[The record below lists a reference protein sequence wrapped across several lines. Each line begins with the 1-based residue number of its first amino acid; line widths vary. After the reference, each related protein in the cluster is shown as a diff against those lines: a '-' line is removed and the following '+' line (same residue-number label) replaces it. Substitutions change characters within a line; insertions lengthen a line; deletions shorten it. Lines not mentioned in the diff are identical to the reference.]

1 MNTTSRRTGV
11 HAAPIRRFPCRE
23 AFTLIELLVV
33 IAIIAILAGMLL
45 PALSKAKAKAGQAK
59 CYNNIKQL
67 ELGIM
72 MYLNE
77 SGGVFPTCASAN
89 TYGFQKEDWIY
100 WRTVAPYN
108 VQYPVTQSPIV
119 GHIGSVSSNLFRCP
133 LDKDDK
139 ERVLQANPANGG
151 YFYSYS
157 MTSFGL
163 SGGQS
168 PGITSIRDATKF
180 YPFRQGAIRNPAKKI
195 MFAEEQSSYVKD
207 EASNRNLNVINDGR
221 WVPSSDPNGG
231 DILTSRHGQKANVGF
246 ADGHAASVKY
256 TFGRIMEN
264 SRPDL

>member
-1 MNTTSRRTGV
+1 MKTNSTGQGACV
-11 HAAPIRRFPCRE
+11 VSVRSPACPR

-67 ELGIM
+67 LLGTM

-77 SGGVFPTCASAN
+77 SSGVFPACASAN
-89 TYGFQKEDWIY
+89 TYGFQVEDWIY
-100 WRTVAPYN
+100 WRTNRP
-108 VQYPVTQSPIV
+108 QYPIEKSPIV
-119 GHIGSVSSNLFRCP
+119 AQIGTINKDLFRCP

-139 ERVLQANPANGG
+139 ERVLQMNAANGP
-151 YFYSYS
+151 YIYSYS
-157 MTSFGL
+157 MTSFSL
-163 SGGQS
+163 NKNQS
-168 PGITSIRDATKF
+168 PGITSIRDTGGRW
-180 YPFRQGAIRNPAKKI
+180 YPFKQGSIKNAAKKI